1 MKVFVDPIPITLS
14 RAMFRVAKGLRTY
27 VPDGIE
33 IVDRVSQADLQV
45 LHVIG
50 PQVLK
55 RHLKVTDYAVIQ
67 YCLKSVNIH
76 GDNVQIK
83 SNWEELWKKA
93 KVVWSYYDL
102 LDSIPDGE
110 RFYYAPIGVDDVF
123 INFDKEPPRNIDIMT
138 SGFVT
143 GPGAEAIEEVA
154 IAAHNL
160 CLIVKHLGPDQIV
173 VYKTLNTKERM
184 HFKPSKNWSAVNGIT
199 DEELARI
206 YKRSR
211 WVSGLRQIEGFELPV
226 IEGLVCGARPIVF
239 DRPEMRHW
247 YNGHAVFIPE
257 CRGNELV
264 ERLVSVLKTD
274 PKPVTIEERRTV
286 VEKFDWAK
294 IAKGFW
300 NKLLE
305 GMN

>member
-1 MKVFVDPIPITLS
+1 MKVFVDPIPVNLS

-33 IVDRVSQADLQV
+33 IVDQPDQADLQV

-50 PQVLK
+50 PHAVK
-55 RHLKVTDYAVIQ
+55 RHLRVADYAIIQ
-67 YCLKSVNIH
+67 YCHKSINIH
-76 GDNVQIK
+76 GDDIRRETHWNDI
-83 SNWEELWKKA
+83 WKKA
-93 KVVWSYYDL
+93 KMVWSYYDL
-102 LDSIPDGE
+102 TDLMPTK
-110 RFYYAPIGVDDVF
+110 FYYAPIGVDDVF
-123 INFDKEPPRNIDIMT
+123 INFDKKPPRNIDIMT

-154 IAAHNL
+154 IAAQNL

-173 VYKTLNTKERM
+173 VYKTLKTKERM
-184 HFKPSKNWSAVNGIT
+184 HFRPGRNWSAVNGIT

-206 YKRSR
+206 YKRSH

-257 CRGNELV
+257 CRGSELV
-264 ERLVSVLKTD
+264 ERLIGVLKTS
-274 PKPVTIEERRTV
+274 PEPVTIEERRMVIERFNWT
-286 VEKFDWAK
+286 K

-300 NKLLE
+300 DTLLS
-305 GMN
+305 